1 MNDPAYQTFS
11 VKYMFTVLYLHVA
24 NIVTFGLL
32 QTNSTLDLLQIALI
46 FNIDQTLVN
55 SFIDEVL
62 FPANEYFCQ
71 EDVKPCQNETDNRI
85 GVDYEV
91 YIEVAQ
97 LWVLQRSIAGVVG
110 IVVTWLQR
118 LDEVLACG
126 EGGYDQ
132 QAVDEE
138 EDKKVVGSGEKNHDD
153 HGEEDEDADPQEEDE
168 ADSEG
173 RVYFGGGVDELEE
186 EVDVEEEQDV
196 DGYCDGYFLIH
207 CK

>member
-1 MNDPAYQTFS
+1 MDDPTYQTFP
-11 VKYMFTVLYLHVA
+11 VKNMFTVLYLHIA
-24 NIVTFGLL
+24 NIVTFGFF
-32 QTNSTLDLLQIALI
+32 QTNSTLNLLQIALI
-46 FNIDQTLVN
+46 FYIEQAWVN
-55 SFIDEVL
+55 SFIDQVL
-62 FPANEYFCQ
+62 FPAYEYLGH
-71 EDVKPCQNETDNRI
+71 EDVKTCQNEAYYRI
-85 GVDYEV
+85 GVYYEV

-97 LWVLQRSIAGVVG
+97 LWVLQRSIAGMVG
-110 IVVTWLQR
+110 IVIAWLQR
-118 LDEVLACG
+118 LDKVLACC

-132 QAVDEE
+132 QTVHEE
-138 EDKKVVGSGEKNHDD
+138 EYDKAVGSGEKNHDD

-196 DGYCDGYFLIH
+196 DGYGDGYFLVH